1 MGLAYSSEYQAL
13 KRNSAAICKRVLDR
27 KDVQWLNQ
35 QLCGRQIVS
44 SDENDSTL
52 SLDTRERARNLVQ
65 KVERTVRQNP
75 QKYHQLVQVLKE
87 KESDYR
93 PVLEALSRSY
103 AATWR
108 HHFLLFLGVLA
119 LLITLKVVL
128 AYSRNFISSLHSENC
143 YYPSLPIHTLTAP
156 PEHHAALY
164 GREGEAL
171 DLVSRLKSNTSA
183 INIYGPP
190 GIGKSA
196 LASIVAQAFQD
207 GGFAVYRA
215 DMGLVC
221 NVEEVAV
228 EVLKA
233 AGWHGAARAGDPV
246 AEMVEWAGNLDEYAL
261 LVLDNCDDFLTGSK
275 NLVETVVESLLR
287 VGVCLL
293 SPQTCGDMIRLD
305 QRKQKFHSLLSGLLR
320 APGHMRVV
328 MTTTA
333 PDEVA
338 MQTLMRAGVRV
349 TQFLVHPLDVRHS
362 VSLLQ
367 HYSPNLNTS
376 IARRLANYVGNFPQ
390 ALVAI
395 ATTVQGG
402 VNASQNMDSN
412 VEALM
417 SKLEERDVYGFLI
430 MTRLDSA
437 LGLPT
442 LAYRMSYNLLADD
455 VKKCGRILAQSN
467 TRVFTPKIAQ
477 YWLQSFAFP
486 E

>member
-1 MGLAYSSEYQAL
+1 M
-13 KRNSAAICKRVLDR
+13 
-27 KDVQWLNQ
+27 
-35 QLCGRQIVS
+35 
-44 SDENDSTL
+44 
-52 SLDTRERARNLVQ
+52 
-65 KVERTVRQNP
+65 
-75 QKYHQLVQVLKE
+75 
-87 KESDYR
+87 
-93 PVLEALSRSY
+93 
-103 AATWR
+103 
-108 HHFLLFLGVLA
+108 
-119 LLITLKVVL
+119 
-128 AYSRNFISSLHSENC
+128 
-143 YYPSLPIHTLTAP
+143 
-156 PEHHAALY
+156 
-164 GREGEAL
+164 
-171 DLVSRLKSNTSA
+171 
-183 INIYGPP
+183 
-190 GIGKSA
+190 
-196 LASIVAQAFQD
+196 
-207 GGFAVYRA
+207 YRA

-275 NLVETVVESLLR
+275 NIAETVVESMLR
-287 VGVCLL
+287 VAVCLL

-338 MQTLMRAGVRV
+338 MQTPMRAGVGV
-349 TQFLVHPLDVRHS
+349 TQFLVRPLDVRHS

-455 VKKCGRILAQSN
+455 VKKCGRVLAQSN
-467 TRVFTPKIAQ
+467 TRVFTPRIAQ
-477 YWLQSFAFP
+477 YWLQSFASPSEVTHCLRALEERGVLSKVTMTSDDPMCRLVAYQFRSLYKECFIFEQKKIWFP
-486 E
+486 ALKELRDFVKLEEQLLGEYQDVGASRDEWIQTYYCT